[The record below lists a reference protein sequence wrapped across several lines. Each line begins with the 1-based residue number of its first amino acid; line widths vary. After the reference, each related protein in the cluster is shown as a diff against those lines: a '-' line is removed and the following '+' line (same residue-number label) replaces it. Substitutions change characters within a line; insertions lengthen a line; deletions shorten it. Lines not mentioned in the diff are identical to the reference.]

1 MDDKELIRLYQ
12 ARDERAI
19 TESEQKYG
27 SFLRRIAL
35 NLLGSPEDAEEC
47 VNDALLAAWN
57 RIPPHEPDSLKAFLS
72 KLIRDIAISR
82 FRESHAAKRG
92 NGTLTEVLDDLAETI
107 PSSFSVDEEVE
118 ANALSALI
126 EGWLRAQ
133 KRDERVLF
141 IRRYYYGESVKSLAA
156 ACGCSQQKMAQI
168 MLRLRRSLKKAIED
182 WSRS

>member
-57 RIPPHEPDSLKAFLS
+57 RIPPHEPVSLKAFLS

-126 EGWLRAQ
+126 EAHRNAMSGSSSSDAIIMASPSSPWPRP
-133 KRDERVLF
+133 
-141 IRRYYYGESVKSLAA
+141 AA
-156 ACGCSQQKMAQI
+156 AASRKW
-168 MLRLRRSLKKAIED
+168 RRSCCACAEA
-182 WSRS
+182 